1 MIKIGEYYVI
11 ESKTSSNNGRIVKVL
26 NIYNNSDLA
35 RVILSTK
42 GKGFQIS
49 LNSLKEISKYDII
62 RNLNNECL
70 ELVLKKSINKKKLL
84 KEFEKMF

>member
-26 NIYNNSDLA
+26 NIYNDSNLA
-35 RVILSTK
+35 RVILNAK
-42 GKGFQIS
+42 EKGFQIHI
-49 LNSLKEISKYDII
+49 NSLKEISKYDIV
-62 RNLNNECL
+62 RNLNDECL

-84 KEFEKMF
+84 KELKKMF